1 MIGGSVSSRRRP
13 WPADC
18 ELSSTPLMLKPGQD
32 GILVGRKTEGFE
44 RVVPSNYAY
53 ASLPIFLE
61 RTYVLRRPIGVGAK
75 IQEAADEE
83 RRLRICHNV
92 DTSIN
97 GLIFAGLE
105 ITTVSPTTT
114 GAVRD
119 FVEALHGGAVTLF
132 GLASRYALRR
142 AGDTGA
148 DWAVSKDFGAGRVA
162 QSAVRFKG
170 AYVTPRDELYVS
182 LDNGELWKYSGAAW
196 AQCETTATIAAHYL
210 AVLKD
215 ELWAA
220 YNNTVSKCTGDPA
233 IDASWAAAIT
243 CGDASSS
250 ITWLGRAPG
259 DQLIIFKDDGSIG
272 TLASAEEITAG
283 ADPYRELFPARSAS
297 RDSTHGRLA
306 RPWLNSLW
314 AREGDGLV
322 RLDAGATATLTPAG
336 PELLLDNDSPVRGK
350 AVSFVGHQ
358 SWQGYLATY
367 DPAAGDSY
375 LWKLGV
381 WLNLEGDQTSTA
393 KFLAEWNGSI
403 ADFDG
408 KEITA
413 LAISA
418 VPGDNERL
426 YVGFADGDVA
436 WGVLPRGGPNPLADA
451 ACLFSTATKTF
462 QMPLHHAILQADTK
476 AWHGFSV
483 IGPEIS
489 ATDYAQISYRT
500 DLDAA
505 YTALGTNFTVP
516 GQRVDATD
524 GTSGK
529 VIDVV
534 GTLVNASN
542 ASTPVLEGVAIHEQ
556 ILPALKLTYDLVA
569 LARSYQARHDGSV
582 DYRTADQVRDAV
594 KTAASATGF
603 VTLLLPDEVSK
614 SVSVID
620 YAEVLVSGPYG
631 RAWDLPL
638 KAVEFKTQETYGTI
652 DRLFAYLV
660 DDLGGFTIDQL
671 GGL

>member
-1 MIGGSVSSRRRP
+1 MIGGSVSSRRKP
-13 WPADC
+13 WPADA
-18 ELSSTPLMLKPGQD
+18 ELSGTPLMLKRGQD
-32 GILVGRKTEGFE
+32 GLLVGRKTEGFE
-44 RVVPSNYAY
+44 RVVPSSYAY
-53 ASLPIFLE
+53 SSLPIFLE

-75 IQEAADEE
+75 LQEQADEE

-105 ITTVSPTTT
+105 ITTITPTTT
-114 GAVRD
+114 GSVRD
-119 FVEALHGGAVTLF
+119 FVEALHGGAITLF

-142 AGDTGA
+142 AGDAGA
-148 DWAVSKDFGAGRVA
+148 DWGVSKDFGAGRVA
-162 QSAVRFKG
+162 QSGVRFESTG
-170 AYVTPRDELYVS
+170 GTDGLYVS
-182 LDNGELWKYSGAAW
+182 LDNGELWEYDGAAW

-215 ELWAA
+215 ELWKG
-220 YNNTVSKCTGDPA
+220 YNNLVSKCTGDPA
-233 IDASWAAAIT
+233 IAASWAATIT

-283 ADPYRELFPARSAS
+283 ADPYRELFPARTAS

-314 AREGDGLV
+314 ARQGDGLV
-322 RLDAGATATLTPAG
+322 RIDAGATATVTPTG
-336 PELLLDNDSPVRGK
+336 PELLLDNDTAVRGR

-358 SWQGYLATY
+358 EWQGYLATY

-381 WLNLEGDQTSTA
+381 WLNLEGDQTSA
-393 KFLAEWNGSI
+393 ARFLPEWNGSI
-403 ADFDG
+403 ADFAG
-408 KEITA
+408 KQITA
-413 LAISA
+413 LAVSG

-426 YVGFADGDVA
+426 YIGFADGDVA
-436 WGVLPRGGPNPLADA
+436 WGVLPRSGPNPIGDA
-451 ACLFSTATKTF
+451 ACRFNTGTKTF
-462 QMPLHHAILQADTK
+462 VLPLHTAILQADTK

-483 IGPEIS
+483 FGPSLS

-500 DLDAA
+500 DLGAG
-505 YTALGTNFTVP
+505 YTALGTSFTTP
-516 GQRVDATD
+516 GQRVDAPD

-529 VIDVV
+529 LLDVQ
-534 GTLVNASN
+534 GTLVNAAN
-542 ASTPVLEGVAIHEQ
+542 TSTPVLEGVAIHEQ

-569 LARSYQARHDGSV
+569 LARGYLARHDGSV
-582 DYRTADQVRDAV
+582 DYRTAEQIRDAV
-594 KTAASATGF
+594 NTAASATGF

-614 SVSVID
+614 SVSIID
-620 YAEVLVSGPYG
+620 YAEVFVPGPYG
-631 RAWDLPL
+631 RAWDLPI
-638 KAVEFKTQETYGTI
+638 KAVEFKTNATYGTI
-652 DRLFAYLV
+652 DRLFAYLI
-660 DDLGGFTIDQL
+660 DDLGGLTIEQL
-671 GGL
+671 GSI